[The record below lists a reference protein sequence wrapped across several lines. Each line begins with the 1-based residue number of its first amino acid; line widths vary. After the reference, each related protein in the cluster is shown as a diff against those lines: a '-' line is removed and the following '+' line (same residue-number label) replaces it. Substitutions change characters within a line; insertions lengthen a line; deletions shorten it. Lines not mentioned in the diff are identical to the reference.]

1 MKTNLLIMNLSK
13 SIHQRGI
20 RATSKQ
26 LGMKRLKLI
35 MKPSKKVVGL
45 TKLKCSCLI
54 SAGQTSGRRQLRAKS
69 VKLTPNNRK
78 LMKEVLNCSVTL
90 AKKLLLTNNNKI
102 GRLPNRLILLMKKRP
117 HLMSSLKIHNI
128 SSKTILHTS
137 CQNRASTSILI
148 KPSPVRVK
156 LRLVRGQ
163 TILIIS
169 KKLLLLSSGILL
181 RDHRLS
187 RSRRR
192 RQVGKLALEKIPE
205 MKSTHV
211 QTHVRNPVRIVDAIK
226 STGHR
231 NIGHDLKKLKK
242 NP

>member
-1 MKTNLLIMNLSK
+1 MKLRITNLNE
-13 SIHQRGI
+13 SIHQGDI
-20 RATSKQ
+20 GATSKQ

-35 MKPSKKVVGL
+35 TKPSQKVVGS

-54 SAGQTSGRRQLRAKS
+54 STGLTSCRRQLRAKS

-78 LMKEVLNCSVTL
+78 LIKEVLNCSVTL
-90 AKKLLLTNNNKI
+90 TKKQLLTNSSKI
-102 GRLPNRLILLMKKRP
+102 GRLSSRLILLTKKRP
-117 HLMSSLKIHNI
+117 HLMSPLKLHNI

-148 KPSPVRVK
+148 KPSHVRMK

-169 KKLLLLSSGILL
+169 KKPLLLSSGSLL

-187 RSRRR
+187 RSQRRR
-192 RQVGKLALEKIPE
+192 RAGKLAREKIPKT
-205 MKSTHV
+205 KSTHV
-211 QTHVRNPVRIVDAIK
+211 QTHVRNPVTIVGAVEE
-226 STGHR
+226 HR
-231 NIGHDLKKLKK
+231 TSQHWDRD
-242 NP
+242 